1 MADISITAANVKLV
15 SGPTERLVAGAAVTA
30 GQLCY
35 REASTSKAKLSDND
49 NATAEVR
56 ALRGMAL
63 GGAAADQPVILASNG
78 AVVDLGAAVL
88 TAGTDYYLSGT
99 PGGICPRAD
108 VTTGDDPV
116 RVGMAQTTAHLLLDF
131 ADPGVT
137 L

>member
-15 SGPTERLVAGAAVTA
+15 SGPTRRISAGAAVTA
-30 GQLCY
+30 GQVLY
-35 REASTSKAKLSDND
+35 QAGATKKAGLADND

-56 ALRGMAL
+56 AVYGLAL
-63 GGAAADQPVILASNG
+63 NGAAADQPIEAAING
-78 AVVDLGAAVL
+78 AVVNLGAVL
-88 TAGTDYYLSGT
+88 TAGVDYYLSGT
-99 PGGICPRAD
+99 PGAICPRAD

-116 RVGMAQTTAHLLLDF
+116 RIGIALTPSNLQLDF